1 MNFYDNIF
9 YVLWEHLENFEMNL
23 MSMEYP
29 KTFLNNVINIFH
41 YKNDLLKD
49 LKLFE
54 NDFFM
59 GKLLCT

>member
-1 MNFYDNIF
+1 
-9 YVLWEHLENFEMNL
+9 MNL